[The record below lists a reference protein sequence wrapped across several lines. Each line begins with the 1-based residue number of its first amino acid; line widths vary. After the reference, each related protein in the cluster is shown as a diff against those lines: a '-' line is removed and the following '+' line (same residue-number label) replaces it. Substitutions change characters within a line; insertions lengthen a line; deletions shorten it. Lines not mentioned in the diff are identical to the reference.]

1 MCFEELIGVRV
12 KVLLG
17 GLEVL
22 LEPGV
27 LLGGGLDTA
36 DVGSDDFRLL
46 DEGLADVGAEVAACQ
61 PEEQVLQE
69 LFGLCVQVAVDDPE
83 DPTEVLVAL
92 HGEHELAA
100 DEDLEQDE
108 ADAPVV
114 AEAVVDP
121 VPVAV
126 LELVRPIWRRDAG
139 SKALDLPIKTGCP
152 EVAEDGPAVVA
163 RVPDVPGR
171 DVADDE
177 LLLFEALVGY
187 QEALDE
193 VLALL

>member
-1 MCFEELIGVRV
+1 MCLEELIGVRV

-36 DVGSDDFRLL
+36 DVGSDNFWLL
-46 DEGLADVGAEVAACQ
+46 NEGLADVGAEVAACQ

-69 LFGLCVQVAVDDPE
+69 LFGLCVHVAVDDPE
-83 DPTEVLVAL
+83 DPTKVLVGL

-139 SKALDLPIKTGCP
+139 SKALDLPINAGCP

-171 DVADDE
+171 DVTDDE
-177 LLLFEALVGY
+177 LLLFKALVGY